1 MPQYFYQC
9 ECGETAADFLPM
21 SKAKYRPQC
30 PCGKTMERDIG
41 REQRGNEGV
50 HSKGWPM
57 ASDALG
63 VTPKQIPAALA
74 EAKKHGVKV
83 EFNKKGQAIFYSEN
97 ERRTYAKKHGFIA
110 Y

>member
-1 MPQYFYQC
+1 MPQYLYRC
-9 ECGETAADFLPM
+9 DCGHTDEAFKPM
-21 SKAKYRPQC
+21 SQAKYRPKC
-30 PCGKTMERDIG
+30 KCGKQMDRDIG

-57 ASDALG
+57 CSDALG

-83 EFNKKGQAIFYSEN
+83 EFNKRGQAIFYSEN
-97 ERRTYAKKHGFIA
+97 ERRQYAKKHGFIA